1 MAYIIQKSQFDI
13 YMPSITKE
21 VWRIIESDRAIEKDL
36 ARNIINMRALARF
49 IIDKYG
55 LGASLDSVISAIRRF
70 DIKSTQESD
79 KKLSNLF
86 KEAIIKTRNN
96 IVCITVRHET
106 GVEIKAEGIRK
117 ATGSESSKLIIEKS
131 RLKEFLT
138 AIPRKAIE
146 KIEENLSELSI
157 NIDERAIKT
166 RGVLARIANEISMSN
181 INIEE
186 IIISPPE
193 FLIYV
198 KEENITRTYE
208 SVLRLQ
214 EKSY

>member
-1 MAYIIQKSQFDI
+1 
-13 YMPSITKE
+13 MPNITKE
-21 VWRIIESDRAIEKDL
+21 VWKIIESDRAIERDL
-36 ARNIINMRALARF
+36 SRNVINMRALARF

-55 LGASLDSVISAIRRF
+55 LEASLDSVISAIRRF
-70 DIKSTQESD
+70 DIKSTQEND
-79 KKLSNLF
+79 RKLSNLF
-86 KEAIIKTRNN
+86 KDAIIKTRNN
-96 IVCITVRHET
+96 IVCITVRHEA
-106 GVEIKAEGIRK
+106 GAEIKADGIRS
-117 ATGSESSKLIIEKS
+117 ATGTQTSKLIIEKS

-146 KIEENLSELSI
+146 KIEEDLSELSI
-157 NIDERAIKT
+157 TIDERSIKT
-166 RGVLARIANEISMSN
+166 RGVLARIANEISLSN

-198 KEENITRTYE
+198 KEENITKTYE